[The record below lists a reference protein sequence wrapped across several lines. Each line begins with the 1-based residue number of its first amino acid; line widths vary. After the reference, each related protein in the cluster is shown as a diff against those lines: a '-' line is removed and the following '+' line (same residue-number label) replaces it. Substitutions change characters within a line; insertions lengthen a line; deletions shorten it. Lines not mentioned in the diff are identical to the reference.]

1 MRKVLL
7 ISALVALMAFAAGPA
22 WADSHLGGQMMQ
34 DDQMMMQDDQMM
46 MQDGDQTMM
55 QYGDQT
61 MMQYGDQAQYGTG
74 AQATT
79 QLAETGGPPL
89 VPLAGGA
96 AAVLLVGGALLT
108 ARHLRQR

>member
-22 WADSHLGGQMMQ
+22 AWADSHTGDQMMQ
-34 DDQMMMQDDQMM
+34 DDQMMMQYGDQM
-46 MQDGDQTMM
+46 MM
-55 QYGDQT
+55 QYGDQ
-61 MMQYGDQAQYGTG
+61 MQYGGQAQYGTG

-96 AAVLLVGGALLT
+96 AAILLLVGGALLT

>member
-34 DDQMMMQDDQMM
+34 DDQMMMQ
-46 MQDGDQTMM
+46 
-55 QYGDQT
+55 
-61 MMQYGDQAQYGTG
+61 YGDQAQYGTG

-89 VPLAGGA
+89 VALAGGA

>member
-7 ISALVALMAFAAGPA
+7 ITALVALMAFAAGPA

-34 DDQMMMQDDQMM
+34 DDQMMMQDDQ
-46 MQDGDQTMM
+46 
-55 QYGDQT
+55 T

-89 VPLAGGA
+89 VALAGGA

>member
-34 DDQMMMQDDQMM
+34 YDDPMMMQYDDPM
-46 MQDGDQTMM
+46 
-55 QYGDQT
+55 

>member
-7 ISALVALMAFAAGPA
+7 IWALVALMAFAAGPA

-34 DDQMMMQDDQMM
+34 DDQMMMQDDQ
-46 MQDGDQTMM
+46 
-55 QYGDQT
+55 T

-89 VPLAGGA
+89 VALAGGA

>member
-22 WADSHLGGQMMQ
+22 WADSHTGGQMMQ
-34 DDQMMMQDDQMM
+34 YGDQM
-46 MQDGDQTMM
+46 MM

-89 VPLAGGA
+89 VALAGGA

>member
-34 DDQMMMQDDQMM
+34 DDQMMMQDDQ
-46 MQDGDQTMM
+46 
-55 QYGDQT
+55 T

-89 VPLAGGA
+89 VALAGGA

>member
-34 DDQMMMQDDQMM
+34 DDQMMMQD
-46 MQDGDQTMM
+46 
-55 QYGDQT
+55 DQT

>member
-46 MQDGDQTMM
+46 MQ
-55 QYGDQT
+55 YGDQT

-89 VPLAGGA
+89 VALAGGA

>member
-7 ISALVALMAFAAGPA
+7 ISALVALMAFAATPA
-22 WADSHLGGQMMQ
+22 WADSHTGPQMMQ
-34 DDQMMMQDDQMM
+34 DDQMMMQD
-46 MQDGDQTMM
+46 
-55 QYGDQT
+55 DQT

-89 VPLAGGA
+89 VALAGGA

>member
-22 WADSHLGGQMMQ
+22 WAESHTGAQMMQ
-34 DDQMMMQDDQMM
+34 DDQMMMQ
-46 MQDGDQTMM
+46 
-55 QYGDQT
+55 YGDQM

-89 VPLAGGA
+89 VALAGGA

>member
-46 MQDGDQTMM
+46 MQDDQM
-55 QYGDQT
+55 

-89 VPLAGGA
+89 VALAGGA

>member
-34 DDQMMMQDDQMM
+34 DDQMMMQDDQ
-46 MQDGDQTMM
+46 
-55 QYGDQT
+55 T

-96 AAVLLVGGALLT
+96 AAILLLVGGALLT

>member
-7 ISALVALMAFAAGPA
+7 ISALVALVAFAAGPA

-34 DDQMMMQDDQMM
+34 DDQM
-46 MQDGDQTMM
+46 MM

-89 VPLAGGA
+89 VALAGGA